1 MHKCKCKFFLCVCR
15 SLLSLPLAKP
25 RITHCRERNPNN
37 LRTLPMSTNT
47 VLSFSIGLWNC
58 QSAVNKA
65 DLITSITS
73 HSRLNLMVLTETWI
87 KPEDNATPAAL
98 SNNFSF
104 SHTPRLTGRGG
115 GTGLLISNNWKF
127 TPLSSSSIN
136 SSFES
141 HSVTITY
148 PLKIHFVVVYHPP
161 GPLVNFV
168 EEFDLLLS
176 TFPED
181 GTPLVIFG
189 DFNIQLDKP
198 QAADFHTLLASFDL
212 KRVSTTATHKSGNQL
227 DLIYIRYCSTDHVL
241 VTPLHTSD
249 HFLLTLNLN
258 MIPDTSHTPPH
269 VTFRRNLRSLSPS
282 RLSAMVSSSLPPLK
296 QLSYLDANSATDT
309 FCSTLMSC
317 FDTFCPLTSRPA
329 RTTPSAPWLSV
340 VLREHRSKL
349 RAAERVWRKS
359 QNPTDLNFYRSLLSD
374 FSANVS
380 TAKRT
385 YYHDKINNSPNS
397 RMLFKTFSSL
407 LCPPPPSPSS
417 TLTADHFGTF
427 FINKITNLTAQIS
440 TPQSVK
446 HILPANINSF
456 TYFSPLSE
464 AEISKLILSSHPT
477 TCTLDPIPSHLL
489 QAISPAVVPAL
500 THIVN
505 TSLHTGIVSSAF
517 KQARITPL
525 LKKPTLNPTLL
536 GNYRPVSLLP
546 FIAKTLERV
555 VFNQV
560 SAFSHRTTS
569 WTVTNLASEVD
580 IPPKLPCSLLLKI

>member
-1 MHKCKCKFFLCVCR
+1 M
-15 SLLSLPLAKP
+15 A
-25 RITHCRERNPNN
+25 
-37 LRTLPMSTNT
+37 
-47 VLSFSIGLWNC
+47 
-58 QSAVNKA
+58 
-65 DLITSITS
+65 
-73 HSRLNLMVLTETWI
+73 LTETWI

-127 TPLSSSSIN
+127 TPLSSPCIN

-148 PLKIHFVVVYHPP
+148 PLKINFVVVYRPP
-161 GPLVNFV
+161 GSLVNFV
-168 EEFDLLLS
+168 EELDLLLS
-176 TFPED
+176 NFPED
-181 GTPLVIFG
+181 GTPLVILG
-189 DFNIQLDKP
+189 DFNIHLDKP

-212 KRVSTTATHKSGNQL
+212 KRVLTTATHKSGNQL
-227 DLIYIRYCSTDHVL
+227 DLIYTRHCSTDHVL
-241 VTPLHTSD
+241 VNPLHTSD

-258 MIPDTSHTPPH
+258 MIPDTSNTPPH
-269 VTFRRNLRSLSPS
+269 VIFRRNLRSLSPS

-296 QLSYLDANSATDT
+296 QLSYLDANSATDP

-317 FDTFCPLTSRPA
+317 FDTFFLLTSRPA
-329 RTTPSAPWLSV
+329 RTTPSSPWLSV

-385 YYHDKINNSPNS
+385 YYHDKMYNSPNS

-407 LCPPPPSPSS
+407 LCPPPPPPPSS
-417 TLTADHFGTF
+417 TLTADNFGIF
-427 FINKITNLTAQIS
+427 FINKITNLTAQFS
-440 TPQSVK
+440 TPQFVK
-446 HILPANINSF
+446 HMLPANINSF

-477 TCTLDPIPSHLL
+477 TCPLDPIPSHLL
-489 QAISPAVVPAL
+489 QAISPKVVPAL

-505 TSLHTGIVSSAF
+505 TSIHTGIFPSAF

-525 LKKPTLNPTLL
+525 LKKPTLNPTQPTD
-536 GNYRPVSLLP
+536 RFP
-546 FIAKTLERV
+546 FYISFQKHLNECV
-555 VFNQV
+555 Q
-560 SAFSHRTTS
+560 SHCLSHT
-569 WTVTNLASEVD
+569 
-580 IPPKLPCSLLLKI
+580 